1 MRNKRGYEEMSQTEL
16 LNQINRLR
24 KRMIEMG
31 SDKGLDDSETIMI
44 SQELDHL
51 LFDYQLIILGKR
63 P

>member
-1 MRNKRGYEEMSQTEL
+1 MSQTEL

-24 KRMIEMG
+24 LRMIEMG
-31 SDKGLDDSETIMI
+31 SARGLDDSETIMI

-63 P
+63 S